1 MFAGIMIP
9 LGKDK
14 KFSLNLADRVQ
25 EDLKH
30 GLFQNKQHADQT
42 GNID

>member
-1 MFAGIMIP
+1 MMP

-14 KFSLNLADRVQ
+14 KLPLNLAKQVQ

-30 GLFQNKQHADQT
+30 GLFQNKQTVDQA
-42 GNID
+42 GNVD